1 MAEDCEGIVKRR
13 RRNYGKSQAGVGLF
27 GELCLWDYTAA
38 MNILNVGYDSAN
50 YYLLGDGVRRLLIDV
65 GWPGTLPKLLNAL
78 KRKGVALS
86 EVSALLVT
94 HYHPDHAGLAQELKD
109 QGVQL
114 VVLETQRA
122 AIPELRR
129 HIKPSYPYREI
140 SLDGNVDLNLGE
152 SRDWLRRMGISG
164 EIISTPGHSA
174 DSVTLILDEGAAFT
188 GDLTRLGMATDEA
201 RPELELSWE
210 KIRARHARIIYL
222 GHGPAWRLE

>member
-1 MAEDCEGIVKRR
+1 
-13 RRNYGKSQAGVGLF
+13 
-27 GELCLWDYTAA
+27 
-38 MNILNVGYDSAN
+38 MNILNVGYDSTN
-50 YYLLGDGVRRLLIDV
+50 YYLLVGQAARLLVDV
-65 GWPGTLPKLLNAL
+65 GWPGTLPKLLSAL
-78 KRKGVALS
+78 KRKGVAQN

-122 AIPELRR
+122 AISELRR

-140 SLDGNVDLNLGE
+140 SLNGNVDLALAE
-152 SRDWLRRMGISG
+152 SRNYLRRMGLGG

-188 GDLTRLGMATDEA
+188 GDLTRPELATDEA
-201 RPELELSWE
+201 RAEVEHSWAE
-210 KIRARHARIIYL
+210 IRARRVKTIYP
-222 GHGPAWRLE
+222 GHGPVWRLE